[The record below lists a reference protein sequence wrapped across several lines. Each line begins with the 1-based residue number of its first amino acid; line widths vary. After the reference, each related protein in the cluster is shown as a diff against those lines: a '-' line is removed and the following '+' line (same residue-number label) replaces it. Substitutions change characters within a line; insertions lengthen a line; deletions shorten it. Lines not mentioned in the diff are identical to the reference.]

1 MFLFWLFLALV
12 LGVLEESKDRYDA
25 YKYNKDGGFEA
36 KHLCFKRDNNG
47 RGIHN

>member
-12 LGVLEESKDRYDA
+12 LGVLEESKDRYDS

-36 KHLCFKRDNNG
+36 KHPCFKRDKNG
-47 RGIHN
+47 KGIHN

>member
-12 LGVLEESKDRYDA
+12 LGVLEESKDGYDA

-36 KHLCFKRDNNG
+36 KHPCFKRDKNGKGINN
-47 RGIHN
+47 